1 MSLFRRR
8 TPTDADAN
16 GHPHEAPRGSDPE
29 PVDGYD
35 GLKPDKV
42 IASLRGHSQAEL
54 AEIED
59 YERANANRQVV
70 LDKLRYLRQDEPL
83 AGYDELQEDG
93 VAAALKDADHE
104 TLARVR
110 EYERKFK
117 RRDAV
122 LTVIANAS
130 AGSNG
135 DDGHAV
141 ADDG

>member
-1 MSLFRRR
+1 VSLFRRR
-8 TPTDADAN
+8 PSPDAGAEPATQSRSN
-16 GHPHEAPRGSDPE
+16 GSGGG

-35 GLKPDKV
+35 GLKVDKV
-42 IASLRGHSQAEL
+42 IASLKGHSQAEL
-54 AEIED
+54 AESET

-83 AGYDELQEDG
+83 DGYDELDADG
-93 VAAALKDADHE
+93 VAAALEGADQQ

-122 LTVIANAS
+122 LSYIAS
-130 AGSNG
+130 AGENG
-135 DDGHAV
+135 RGGQAETDSG
-141 ADDG
+141 